1 MEEKTEQPA
10 EAPAETPP
18 QKNAVMAI
26 VGLLLKPAV
35 LVGLVAALAVGG
47 MWAWKI
53 AAVSAV
59 EARIASVK
67 TQAAQQ
73 AQAEIDKAVKNGQLA
88 LQSAQREK
96 LLLFAKPLAWTL
108 RDLVVADNQAQI
120 NDYIADL
127 MKQPGFDRVVL
138 ARIDGSIALASD
150 SKMVDSPLSKIY
162 PTVTIKT
169 SSPQVLDN
177 GSGKLIL
184 VVPVMRQTE
193 KMALLVLTYDPAA
206 KPAGMP

>member
-18 QKNAVMAI
+18 QKNAVMDI

-127 MKQPGFDRVVL
+127 MKQPGFDRIVL

-177 GSGKLIL
+177 GSSKLIL

-206 KPAGMP
+206 KPTGMP